1 MTTTDSSSRGL
12 LTLGIATMLV
22 NLCLM
27 LVKLITG
34 IVGRSNA
41 LVADGIESAADV
53 VVSLLTWLGVSY
65 AQRPPDSK
73 HPFGHGRMESLAG
86 MFSGVGLMGAAF
98 GIGFLSIRELPGPHE
113 PPAWYTLPVLIGVV
127 AVKWVLARTV
137 SKEAAIRE
145 SPALEG
151 DAVHHLS
158 DALTSAAA
166 SVGITLALL
175 GGERFHAADDWGAL
189 AASIIIFVNGGRI
202 VYASLQEN
210 LDGRVD
216 TGLESQLREKA
227 FEVEGVL
234 GLDKCLVRKSGP
246 VYFAELHVEVDP
258 LITVQAGHEIGHDV
272 KDHLLRTLPKVG
284 ALVVHLE
291 PFESP
296 ES

>member
-1 MTTTDSSSRGL
+1 LRGL
-12 LTLGIATMLV
+12 LVLGIATMLV

-27 LVKLITG
+27 LVKVITG

-41 LVADGIESAADV
+41 LVADGVESAADV

-86 MFSGVGLMGAAF
+86 MFSGVALMGAAF
-98 GIGFLSIRELPGPHE
+98 GIGLLSARELPGPHE
-113 PPAWYTLPVLIGVV
+113 PPAWYTLPVLVGVV
-127 AVKWVLARTV
+127 GVKWFLARKV
-137 SKEAAIRE
+137 SQEAALRE

-166 SVGITLALL
+166 AVGISLALL

-189 AASIIIFVNGGRI
+189 AASVIIFVNGGRI
-202 VYASLQEN
+202 VFTSLHEN

-216 TGLESQLREKA
+216 SELEEQLRCEA
-227 FEVEGVL
+227 FQVSGVL

-258 LITVQAGHEIGHDV
+258 GITVQAGHEIGHAV
-272 KDHLLRTLPKVG
+272 KDHILQALPRVG
-284 ALVVHLE
+284 ELVVHLE
-291 PFESP
+291 PFEAESP
-296 ES
+296 GVS